1 MTRAQVVELIDW
13 LTETVSTIS
22 HGEVSLTLR
31 VREGHV
37 HQVLKDVIQSQLIA
51 TSFEAEEATLTSTN
65 ALSKPD
71 HNPNGREV

>member
-1 MTRAQVVELIDW
+1 MTRAQIVELLDW

-51 TSFEAEEATLTSTN
+51 TSLEEEGTMLMSTN

-71 HNPNGREV
+71 HNPNGKEV